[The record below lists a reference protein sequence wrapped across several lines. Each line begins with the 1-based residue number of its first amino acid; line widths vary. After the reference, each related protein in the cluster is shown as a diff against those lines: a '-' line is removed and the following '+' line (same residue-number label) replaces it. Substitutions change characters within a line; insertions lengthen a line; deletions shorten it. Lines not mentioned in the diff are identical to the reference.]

1 MSQENVEIVRK
12 NNDAFRRGDWEA
24 LGANIDPDVF
34 ARVDPNWPE
43 QCIYG
48 RDALVAFL
56 RGVGES
62 MGPDI
67 RIEEMM
73 DLGDRVLVRFRWH
86 ARGSQSGV
94 EGEQTV
100 SEIST
105 FRDGR
110 VVFIEYFLEHEQAL
124 KAVGLAE

>member
-1 MSQENVEIVRK
+1 MSQENVDLVRK
-12 NNDAFRRGDWEA
+12 NNDAFRRGDWEV
-24 LGANIDPDVF
+24 LGANMDPDVF

-43 QCIYG
+43 QRIYG

-56 RGVGES
+56 QGVGES

-86 ARGSQSGV
+86 ARGTQSGV
-94 EGEQTV
+94 EGEQSV

-105 FRDGR
+105 FREGR
-110 VVFIEYFLEHEQAL
+110 VVFIEYFLEHEEAL
-124 KAVGLAE
+124 KAVGLEE